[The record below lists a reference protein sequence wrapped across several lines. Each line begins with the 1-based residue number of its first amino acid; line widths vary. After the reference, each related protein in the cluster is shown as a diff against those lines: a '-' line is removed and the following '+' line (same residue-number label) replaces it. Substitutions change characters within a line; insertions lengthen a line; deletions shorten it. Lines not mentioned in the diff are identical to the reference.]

1 MNLFK
6 ILIGLFSIISFC
18 FSMDLVQKDLNE
30 KNFSINKGS
39 FKVAEFEKMVKNIK
53 VSNEANIEIDFID
66 DNYKPLQAI
75 KIFGKEVG
83 TGNILVTFVD
93 NSTMHININIVE
105 NLSNIIVVAKQISPE
120 LIIEQTKDKIILKGD
135 IQDQKSKDVIIN
147 LFRKA
152 NIEIKDQLIDLT
164 TVKNPDKMI
173 RIKLYVVE
181 IDNSKKLDIKN
192 EWGILGFR
200 EGKTISD
207 NDEIVFPNNI
217 STTSISGGLTSI
229 ANIVGSDFNVGIAL
243 QYLKTKDIA
252 EILDETT
259 LITLEKNQSKFHSGG
274 TINARVATGDTV
286 QFTQIQYGLKMIIN
300 VEEIIDS
307 KYVKLLINTE
317 SSTLDANTKVDE
329 IPAIINKTID
339 TNVIVGNLS
348 TIVLGGLINIGSA
361 NSEQKIP
368 LLGDIPLLGKLFTSS
383 STSTDNKELVFFV
396 TPEIVDPKENEQGNT
411 LKEKT
416 TFTNEIRKDYKI
428 ETKSNLPSETNSE
441 HEKKVKELLGN

>member
-416 TFTNEIRKDYKI
+416 TFTNEIRKDYKKYI
-428 ETKSNLPSETNSE
+428 DIKFINNRKSKSK
-441 HEKKVKELLGN
+441 HH